1 MWRRQKSREVDEPIA
16 LPSGKLVTLGDAA
29 NYITGL
35 PKKEAAL
42 PEWQAAIEVLMLVD
56 EQRGPTMSARIGVMQ
71 ALNRGHVREFNPS
84 QKQLH
89 RGRRKL
95 KRDL

>member
-35 PKKEAAL
+35 PRKEAAL

>member
-42 PEWQAAIEVLMLVD
+42 PEWQAAIEVLMLVV
-56 EQRGPTMSARIGVMQ
+56 EQRGPTMFARIG
-71 ALNRGHVREFNPS
+71 ASCRH
-84 QKQLH
+84 
-89 RGRRKL
+89 
-95 KRDL
+95 

>member
-1 MWRRQKSREVDEPIA
+1 VWRRQKSREVDEADRPA
-16 LPSGKLVTLGDAA
+16 ERQARDLGDAA